1 VRWLTIALFV
11 ILLLLQIRLW
21 SEYREV
27 GQLRAQVEEQAE
39 FNRDLAERN
48 AALAAE
54 VESLRTGVEAIEERA
69 RTELGLVKPGE
80 VFYQVVEESTQ

>member
-1 VRWLTIALFV
+1 MRWLTIALFV

-39 FNRDLAERN
+39 FHRDLAERN

>member
-1 VRWLTIALFV
+1 MRWLTIALFI

-39 FNRDLAERN
+39 FNRELAERN

>member
-1 VRWLTIALFV
+1 MRWLTIALFV

-39 FNRDLAERN
+39 FNRELAERN

>member
-1 VRWLTIALFV
+1 MRWLTIALFV

-27 GQLRAQVEEQAE
+27 GQLRAQVKEQAE

>member
-1 VRWLTIALFV
+1 VRWLTIALFI

-39 FNRDLAERN
+39 FNRELAERN

>member
-39 FNRDLAERN
+39 FNRELAERN